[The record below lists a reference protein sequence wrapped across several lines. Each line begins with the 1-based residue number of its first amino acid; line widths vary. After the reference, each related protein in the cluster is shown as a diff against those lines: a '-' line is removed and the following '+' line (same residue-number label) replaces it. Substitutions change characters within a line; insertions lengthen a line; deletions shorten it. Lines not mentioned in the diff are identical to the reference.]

1 MASHPSALQLRE
13 TAIHTNA
20 RPTLPLPQMDG
31 LKLSRVFSAAH
42 PFPYISP
49 VTESAEGYSQFICFT
64 LRCLSW
70 RLQQVELHAASEN
83 QERPQLQPSLQ
94 SHSSVYG
101 GRFLKWSSASESHRI
116 QERVAT
122 DTWHGA
128 IIFQLN
134 YRSAD
139 INTTAFLCVATAR
152 ELNPLKWEC
161 DYLFKKEANPPKT
174 FQ

>member
-1 MASHPSALQLRE
+1 MAPHLPALQLRE
-13 TAIHTNA
+13 TAIQANA
-20 RPTLPLPQMDG
+20 RPTVPLPQMDG

-42 PFPYISP
+42 PFLYISP
-49 VTESAEGYSQFICFT
+49 VTESAEGYCQFICFT
-64 LRCLSW
+64 LRRLSW

-83 QERPQLQPSLQ
+83 QERPRLQPSLQ

-101 GRFLKWSSASESHRI
+101 GRFLKWSSASKSHRI

-122 DTWHGA
+122 DAWHAA

-134 YRSAD
+134 YRSTD
-139 INTTAFLCVATAR
+139 INTTAFLCVATAS

-161 DYLFKKEANPPKT
+161 NYLLKKEAKPCQT